1 MSMFP
6 SPLGREYNPGHPE
19 GEADST
25 TPRPMRWG
33 FLLAVIA
40 SVVMLVTG
48 FVLLGA
54 VGTARTEVPAEVV
67 GTYVMNQ
74 RIVAWGNIVVGLAL
88 AALSPQLLRGRYRG
102 WWAGFTVVAIVV
114 NALGL
119 FVRVAGP
126 ASVLIIAL
134 LAFAAV
140 FVYRPVCNRF
150 VRGLRG

>member
-6 SPLGREYNPGHPE
+6 SPLGREYNPGHST
-19 GEADST
+19 GEPVAA

-33 FLLAVIA
+33 FFLAVTA
-40 SVVMLVTG
+40 AVVMLVTG

-74 RIVAWGNIVVGLAL
+74 RIVAWGNIAAGLAV
-88 AALSPQLLRGRYRG
+88 AALSPQLLHGRLRG
-102 WWAGFTVVAIVV
+102 WWAGFTVAAIVI

-126 ASVLIIAL
+126 ASLVIIAL

-140 FVYRPVCNRF
+140 LVYRPVCNRF
-150 VRGLRG
+150 IRGSRE